1 MCYHLSLFLT
11 LSYSYPTHSH
21 MKMKKF
27 TFNKVFSSIV
37 MYVIETPEKRKAIPK
52 APLKSFSL
60 CHHQTHPLLYS
71 YHCLSSPHSRSK
83 SSERQTFFNVIKLK
97 FYTLWLWD
105 GRYVGLVKRRMR
117 IFLNRRKLVEII
129 YKMEVLCCC
138 LFVC

>member
-1 MCYHLSLFLT
+1 
-11 LSYSYPTHSH
+11 

-27 TFNKVFSSIV
+27 TFNKVFPSIV

-105 GRYVGLVKRRMR
+105 GRR

-129 YKMEVLCCC
+129 YKMEVVC
-138 LFVC
+138 LFVDILVPVPETTLKYSKINRNKLTTQ